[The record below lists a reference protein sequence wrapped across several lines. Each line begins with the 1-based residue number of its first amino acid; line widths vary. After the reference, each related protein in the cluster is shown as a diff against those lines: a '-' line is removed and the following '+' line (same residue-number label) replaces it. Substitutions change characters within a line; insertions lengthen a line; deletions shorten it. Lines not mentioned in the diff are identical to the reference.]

1 MTKKQ
6 EVQRAKAGLTLD
18 HVVSAAFVVLNRDGL
33 AKLSTRAIAA
43 ELGVSMNTVMWH
55 IGTKDRLLDVMADT
69 IVGQVDL
76 AKLHGSDCEQASEL
90 IERLRQAMLSHRDG
104 ASVVAGTS
112 PVMSSTLAF
121 GDHLLTVLFEVCP
134 TYKSAAWT
142 AWNLLYFTL
151 GLVQEEQRHPPQCV
165 RSWKT
170 PSTSTASPRS
180 TQFSTTSHL
189 LTTAPASILVS
200 NRYSAQ
206 QRPCKRLNDSASH
219 SPEWVIRRQR
229 KACHGGRGPRWVSFS
244 AAEHRIRW
252 QR

>member
-1 MTKKQ
+1 VTKKQ
-6 EVQRAKAGLTLD
+6 KVQRAKAGLTLD

-76 AKLHGSDCEQASEL
+76 AKLHGSEREQASEL
-90 IERLRQAMLSHRDG
+90 IERLRRAMLSHRDG

-121 GDHLLTVLFEVCP
+121 GDHLLSVLFEVCP
-134 TYKSAAWT
+134 TYRSAAWT

-151 GLVQEEQRHPPQCV
+151 GLVQQEQRA
-165 RSWKT
+165 
-170 PSTSTASPRS
+170 STAMRPQLDNAVDDHR
-180 TQFSTTSHL
+180 FPALNAVLDDFTSL
-189 LTTAPASILVS
+189 NYGARFNFGVEQIL
-200 NRYSAQ
+200 R
-206 QRPCKRLNDSASH
+206 
-219 SPEWVIRRQR
+219 
-229 KACHGGRGPRWVSFS
+229 S
-244 AAEHRIRW
+244 AATM
-252 QR
+252 QAP